1 MGSGEARPGQSQG
14 LGLGT
19 GRKQGRHV
27 PPADVGT
34 SFPCLAG
41 ATTSAPGASWLSD
54 VSGWSP
60 PCWPPFLPP
69 EGLVSVGRSRCHPG
83 S

>member
-1 MGSGEARPGQSQG
+1 MGEELQVGSGEARLDPSQG

-19 GRKQGRHV
+19 WRKQGRHV

-41 ATTSAPGASWLSD
+41 ATASAP
-54 VSGWSP
+54 
-60 PCWPPFLPP
+60 
-69 EGLVSVGRSRCHPG
+69 
-83 S
+83 